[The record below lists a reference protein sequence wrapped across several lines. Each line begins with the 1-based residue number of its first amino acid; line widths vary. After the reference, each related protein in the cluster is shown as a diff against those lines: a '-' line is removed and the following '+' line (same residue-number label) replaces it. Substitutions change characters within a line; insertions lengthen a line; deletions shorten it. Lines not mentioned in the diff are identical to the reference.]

1 VSSMEEV
8 EAAEASMSSAKDAL
22 LNYVQ
27 RRAVLDPDH
36 YRRLVA
42 HLKRA
47 ETEFM
52 RAISELG
59 D

>member
-1 VSSMEEV
+1 MEEV